1 LCTLKKRDAGLERV
15 FSQFNIPENEG
26 VQTITKFKRG
36 YPDLNIICI
45 SSGGRAR
52 NLDFLVLA

>member
-1 LCTLKKRDAGLERV
+1 MKRDAGLERV